1 MAKNATIIKNR
12 YNKTHMKQ
20 YLLKYHLVND
30 ADIIEKLDSVPSKQ
44 GYVRNLIR
52 EDIDRNSVPVSFSDT
67 VLGILEEKSKE
78 TGIPVPEIIA
88 AIVSESAM
96 RTIRI

>member
-12 YNKTHMKQ
+12 YDKKHMKQ

-44 GYVRNLIR
+44 GYIRNLIR
-52 EDIDRNSVPVSFSDT
+52 EDIARTGSIP
-67 VLGILEEKSKE
+67 E
-78 TGIPVPEIIA
+78 T
-88 AIVSESAM
+88 
-96 RTIRI
+96 